1 MNWPENINKRSQDL
15 NEFYH
20 DAGQFYFLR
29 VESFLKE
36 KLLFTDCTY
45 PIELPSILVDIDVI
59 EDWS

>member
-1 MNWPENINKRSQDL
+1 MNGENINKRNQDL

-45 PIELPSILVDIDVI
+45 Q
-59 EDWS
+59 

>member
-1 MNWPENINKRSQDL
+1 MNWPENLNKRSQDL

-36 KLLFTDCTY
+36 KLSLR
-45 PIELPSILVDIDVI
+45 IVLIQ
-59 EDWS
+59 